1 MNIPSFLVNTI
12 KIMDFPWRT
21 VSLQERV
28 PFFQEMRVVFG
39 NVAESCMSCLVYR
52 HAFFD
57 TFSVDAESMGL
68 CNQDISIR

>member
-1 MNIPSFLVNTI
+1 MLVY
-12 KIMDFPWRT
+12 R
-21 VSLQERV
+21 SV

-57 TFSVDAESMGL
+57 TFRVDAESMGL